1 MQDPHSLF
9 EGFTDADAMGIGFA
23 IGKGMPG
30 DRSFKAVFD
39 AVAPVLIAISANAE
53 MNSAKR

>member
-1 MQDPHSLF
+1 M
-9 EGFTDADAMGIGFA
+9 
-23 IGKGMPG
+23 GMPG